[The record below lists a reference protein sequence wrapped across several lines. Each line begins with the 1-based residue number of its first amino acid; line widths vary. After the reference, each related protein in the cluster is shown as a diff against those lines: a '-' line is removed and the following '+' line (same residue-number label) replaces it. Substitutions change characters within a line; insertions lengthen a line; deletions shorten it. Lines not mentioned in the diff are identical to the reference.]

1 MEFSQ
6 KKIVSISLFANNFRD
21 FKYQHS
27 NPICEQFLYCCKFI
41 VSRFVE
47 YKLEIS
53 VVFLMQMFSSG
64 SGIFLLKRNVE
75 YQAGDFQG
83 NKGLIEFEILENM
96 LQINF

>member
-1 MEFSQ
+1 
-6 KKIVSISLFANNFRD
+6 
-21 FKYQHS
+21 
-27 NPICEQFLYCCKFI
+27 

-53 VVFLMQMFSSG
+53 VAFLMEMFSSG

-75 YQAGDFQG
+75 CQAGDFQG